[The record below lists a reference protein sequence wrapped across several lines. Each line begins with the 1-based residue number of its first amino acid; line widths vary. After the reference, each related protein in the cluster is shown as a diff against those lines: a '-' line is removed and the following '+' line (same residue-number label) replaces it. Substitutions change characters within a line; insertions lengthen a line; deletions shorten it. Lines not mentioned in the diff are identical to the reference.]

1 MLENTWSYKVEP
13 NKQPR
18 YQPVVD
24 CTYYPVLVSFNNWN
38 IIQFTNKTTPIED
51 FDAEHKVV
59 LYGISENTASLVQFG
74 KYGDIN
80 AEDPTTMGYYV
91 IK

>member
-1 MLENTWSYKVEP
+1 MLGS
-13 NKQPR
+13 
-18 YQPVVD
+18 
-24 CTYYPVLVSFNNWN
+24 LNNWN
-38 IIQFTNKTTPIED
+38 IIQFTNKIKSSEE
-51 FDAEHKVV
+51 FDELHKVV
-59 LYGISENTASLVQFG
+59 LDGISENTASLVQFG